1 MAGLMVASV
10 ISEVAAL
17 VLDSPLWC
25 HSAVVAQYH
34 QDQLQKKQAASQKYI
49 SLASFKASAAVQLRY
64 LFFWDGKAGNS
75 VVQSTPPKL
84 QM

>member
-25 HSAVVAQYH
+25 HSAVVAQYR
-34 QDQLQKKQAASQKYI
+34 QDQLQKKQATLKNT
-49 SLASFKASAAVQLRY
+49 LALQVS
-64 LFFWDGKAGNS
+64 
-75 VVQSTPPKL
+75 KL
-84 QM
+84 LQQYS